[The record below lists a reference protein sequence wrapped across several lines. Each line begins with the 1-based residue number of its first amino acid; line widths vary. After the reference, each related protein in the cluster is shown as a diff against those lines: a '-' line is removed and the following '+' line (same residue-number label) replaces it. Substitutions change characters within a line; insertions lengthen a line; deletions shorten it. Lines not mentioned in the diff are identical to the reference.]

1 MLQEKKYTN
10 PETQL
15 PEWIDRKLMK
25 LFDRK
30 EANKLPPYRP
40 GIDHHIELEKD
51 ADGKTPEA
59 PWGPLYNMSRG
70 ELLIL
75 QKTLNNLLDKGFIHV
90 SNSLAA
96 APVLFVKKPGGGL
109 QFCCDY

>member
-1 MLQEKKYTN
+1 MDINKVLQEKKYTN

-15 PEWIDRKLMK
+15 PEWINHKLMM

-40 GIDHHIELEKD
+40 GIDHHIKLEKD

-75 QKTLNNLLDKGFIHV
+75 QKTLNNLLNKGFIHV
-90 SNSLAA
+90 SNLLAIV
-96 APVLFVKKPGGGL
+96 PVLFVKKPGGGL
-109 QFCCDY
+109 